1 MIRISVYDGIVTYCQ
16 GQPILDLLQS
26 AVPPDLYSWLLS
38 PTSWLHMHV
47 ENPERSIQPFV

>member
-26 AVPPDLYSWLLS
+26 AVHPDLYSWLLS